1 MEHGTCIFENR
12 TNRIERKSRILSTS
26 CYKEMYGDQC
36 GNFVCGFDIGVPLVR
51 LPLNNRSCNF
61 NRKPLAKLKTEL
73 P

>member
-1 MEHGTCIFENR
+1 MWVFSVTEQNSLGSISLEFSQQ
-12 TNRIERKSRILSTS
+12 IVIRKCMGISVEIL
-26 CYKEMYGDQC
+26 Y
-36 GNFVCGFDIGVPLVR
+36 VDIGVPLVR